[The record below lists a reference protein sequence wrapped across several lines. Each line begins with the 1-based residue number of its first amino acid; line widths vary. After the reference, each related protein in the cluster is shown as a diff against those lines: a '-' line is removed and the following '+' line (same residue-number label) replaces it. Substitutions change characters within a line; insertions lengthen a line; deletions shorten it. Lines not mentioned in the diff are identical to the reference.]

1 MNLPDTINILV
12 AEDDQFL
19 AKAYKLKLT
28 NDGFNVKVVSNGT
41 ELFKEIDNFKPNIIL
56 LDLIMPDMDGFTA
69 LAKLKSDEKYKT
81 IPVIVAS
88 NLGQSE
94 DIKKAQELGAV
105 DYIIKSD
112 LSMRNL
118 VTLVNQYL

>member
-1 MNLPDTINILV
+1 MNLPDTINILI